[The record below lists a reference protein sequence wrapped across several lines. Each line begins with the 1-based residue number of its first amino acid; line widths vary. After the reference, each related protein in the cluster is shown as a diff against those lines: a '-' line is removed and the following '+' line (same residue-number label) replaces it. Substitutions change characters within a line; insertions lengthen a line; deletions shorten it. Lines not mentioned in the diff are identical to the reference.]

1 MIFSV
6 YMEDY
11 GGKFLFDVIE
21 SLCLPLEKRKNH
33 LLGPLY
39 LSELYDMV
47 WFWVDINENILIT
60 GRVRIK
66 IESGLEFTTTSITT
80 IIKELDKLWVTAGIN
95 GTVGIKLLGPR
106 QNFIF
111 GSFSALKFITCSFF
125 EMPHFQNQIGKI
137 GHFNHV
143 INF

>member
-6 YMEDY
+6 YMGDY

-66 IESGLEFTTTSITT
+66 IESGLEFSTTFITT
-80 IIKELDKLWVTAGIN
+80 IIKELDKLWLTAGIN

-111 GSFSALKFITCSFF
+111 GSFSVLKLITCLDF
-125 EMPHFQNQIGKI
+125 ETPNLLMFE
-137 GHFNHV
+137 
-143 INF
+143 NFSRYLTSKLH